1 MSESRGR
8 DLRPRVTRRPSP
20 GLAARMKMLEA
31 DAERRLAGGGTKAA
45 PVSVSKLD
53 LARLPRTPIIP
64 EQQLEDDGKSSM
76 SRKHD
81 ECSKANN
88 GY

>member
-31 DAERRLAGGGTKAA
+31 DAERRLASGGIKSAS
-45 PVSVSKLD
+45 VSVSKLD

-64 EQQLEDDGKSSM
+64 EQQIEEEGESSM
-76 SRKHD
+76 LVEGVAVES
-81 ECSKANN
+81 
-88 GY
+88 